1 MLKSLLLL
9 VFLIPLYVIS
19 ADAAITSPVP
29 VASFFD
35 GTDYDALGGAH
46 RVSTV
51 IIDDAVYAL
60 VTGNWDAGVQIV
72 NITTPSS
79 PVPVASFFDG
89 TDYDALQEAYDI
101 ATVLINGTT
110 YALVTGNWDAG
121 IQIVNITMPSTPT
134 PVASFFGRVVGGS
147 YQFLDSPHGITT
159 INITG
164 KTYAL
169 ITDAFHDGV
178 QIIDITTPSTPV
190 DKGFFDDSASLALDS
205 AENIATVV
213 IDGTVYALVTGS
225 RDDGVQIID
234 ITTPGS
240 PSHVASFFNGTSVG
254 DKTYDA
260 LDGAYDIATVFIDN
274 IPYALVTGVLADG
287 VQIIDITTPS
297 APVPVASFF
306 DGDSVGSKTYFKLD
320 GARSVTT
327 VSVDGDTY
335 ALVASTEDHG
345 VQIIDITTPSAPVP
359 VTSFRDGDSV
369 GDKTYD
375 ALERAFDIATV
386 VIDGTAYAL
395 VASNGANGVQI
406 VSLNSSGAMSE
417 TTPPTFSVDGK
428 TDDYTT
434 ILELGA
440 SYTRGTIRNIDDASG
455 TDGGQTIGANEADTS
470 RSGTYLVTYT
480 VTDNA
485 SRARPP
491 PPIRAPLLRLL
502 T

>member
-60 VTGNWDAGVQIV
+60 VTGNNADGVQIV
-72 NITTPSS
+72 NITTPRS

-121 IQIVNITMPSTPT
+121 VQIVNITTPSSPT

-213 IDGTVYALVTGS
+213 IDCTAYALVTGS
-225 RDDGVQIID
+225 RDD
-234 ITTPGS
+234 
-240 PSHVASFFNGTSVG
+240 
-254 DKTYDA
+254 
-260 LDGAYDIATVFIDN
+260 
-274 IPYALVTGVLADG
+274 
-287 VQIIDITTPS
+287 
-297 APVPVASFF
+297 
-306 DGDSVGSKTYFKLD
+306 
-320 GARSVTT
+320 
-327 VSVDGDTY
+327 
-335 ALVASTEDHG
+335 G

-375 ALERAFDIATV
+375 AHFV
-386 VIDGTAYAL
+386 TA
-395 VASNGANGVQI
+395 
-406 VSLNSSGAMSE
+406 
-417 TTPPTFSVDGK
+417 
-428 TDDYTT
+428 
-434 ILELGA
+434 IL
-440 SYTRGTIRNIDDASG
+440 SG
-455 TDGGQTIGANEADTS
+455 TRHTTRLS
-470 RSGTYLVTYT
+470 VRLTL
-480 VTDNA
+480 
-485 SRARPP
+485 
-491 PPIRAPLLRLL
+491 PL
-502 T
+502 